1 MKKLKLNNHSYKQLL
16 MSFKDWLD
24 ILGYAKGT
32 VYSLPIHLQ
41 EFFYY
46 LEQHHIKSI
55 NSITVQTINNYY
67 KYLQT
72 RTNQTQG
79 GNLSS
84 RYLNSHQYTLHKFRT
99 YLKQHN
105 VKPFPMHLK
114 TEKLDEYIPQIL
126 TTSEIKLLF
135 EATNYSHN
143 QMHLR
148 HRDKA
153 MLVLLYSCGLRR
165 SEASKLDLK
174 DVYYAKELIHVR
186 KAKNKKERLIPI
198 NYYNL
203 EILENYIYE
212 ARPHFS
218 KANENEAL
226 LLGISGKR
234 LKGGIMNV
242 RLKALQK
249 LVDDTQLKEKR
260 ITPHLL
266 RHSIATHLLESGM
279 KIEDIQHFLG
289 HSSLESTQVYT
300 HISNQNNG

>member
-1 MKKLKLNNHSYKQLL
+1 MKKLKLNNPSYKAILID
-16 MSFKDWLD
+16 FKSWLD

-41 EFFYY
+41 KFFYY
-46 LEQHHIKSI
+46 LEQHHIKSF
-55 NSITVQTINNYY
+55 NTITVQTTKNYY
-67 KYLQT
+67 QYLQT

-79 GNLSS
+79 GSLSS
-84 RYLNSHQYTLHKFRT
+84 RYLNSHQYTLHKFRA

-114 TEKLDEYIPQIL
+114 TEKLDESIPQIL
-126 TTSEIKLLF
+126 TTSEIKMLF
-135 EATNYSHN
+135 EATEISSINEHIKS
-143 QMHLR
+143 
-148 HRDKA
+148 RDKA

-165 SEASKLDLK
+165 NEASKLDLK

-212 ARPHFS
+212 ARSNFY

-226 LLGISGKR
+226 LLGMSGKR
-234 LKGGIMNV
+234 LQGGTMNT

-249 LVDDTQLKEKR
+249 LVDDTELKEKR

-279 KIEDIQHFLG
+279 KIEDIQQFLG

-300 HISNQNNG
+300 HIANQDL